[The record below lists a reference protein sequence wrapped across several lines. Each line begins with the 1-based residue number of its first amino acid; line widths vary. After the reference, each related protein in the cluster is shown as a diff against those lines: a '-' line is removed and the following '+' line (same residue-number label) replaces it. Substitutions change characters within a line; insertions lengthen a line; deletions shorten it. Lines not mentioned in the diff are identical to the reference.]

1 MGMIEINLLPT
12 NLRPRSQSTQKK
24 TPTLAP
30 VPKAFPLALIGLTLL
45 MAMLIL
51 VSNTRVGTSQRRS
64 RQVQAQL
71 EAAKDE
77 ATEAEQ
83 RAKSLPTT
91 AAQYSV
97 LAERLSG
104 KVAWAEV
111 LRAISLRC
119 PDRVRLTSIKLER
132 DRHSGRPIKLVISGE
147 YSGSSSLEMLFA
159 GGLQE
164 SATLTGIF
172 EAVLSEKELMDDGS
186 TRFAISCIFRPY
198 TDALTEGIDEGT
210 SR

>member
-1 MGMIEINLLPT
+1 MIEINLLPT
-12 NLRPRSQSTQKK
+12 NLRPRSQSTQKR

-30 VPKAFPLALIGLTLL
+30 VPKAVPLVLVGLTLL
-45 MAMLIL
+45 MALLI
-51 VSNTRVGTSQRRS
+51 VASGTRVGTSQRRS

-77 ATEAEQ
+77 AAQAEQ
-83 RAKSLPTT
+83 VAALLPTT
-91 AAQYSV
+91 VAQYDV

-111 LRAISLRC
+111 LRVISLRC

-132 DRHSGRPIKLVISGE
+132 DRHSARPIKLVISGE
-147 YSGSSSLEMLFA
+147 YAGSSSLEMLFA
-159 GGLQE
+159 NGLQE
-164 SATLTGIF
+164 SATLTSIF
-172 EAVLSEKELMDDGS
+172 EAVLSEKELLDDGGA
-186 TRFAISCIFRPY
+186 RFAISCIFRPY

-210 SR
+210 PR